1 MVILVTGSSGFIGYH
16 LCRRLIA
23 DGYEVIGV
31 DNMNAY
37 YDVDLKEYRL
47 ELLRNTN
54 KFKFYRLDITD
65 ISRLCDEVFEQNK
78 IDAVIHLAG
87 QAGVRYSLQNPT
99 IFMETNVM
107 GFFNILECCRIYKV
121 KKLLFASSS
130 SVYGNENDTN
140 KPVSVYAATKKSNEI
155 LAYTYSQLYQI
166 ETIGM
171 RFFSVY
177 GKLGRPDMAYYK
189 FTKSIFKNEPVV
201 LFYNGN
207 MYRDFTYIDDVVES
221 ICRLLSKKGE
231 LYDIF
236 DIGRGNPVKMSDF
249 LNILYETLKK
259 CGRGIGELKITNTC
273 NENNGDVFWT
283 NADNHHLYAFCGYKP
298 ETGLKEG
305 LERFAK
311 WYVNYNDM

>member
-37 YDVDLKEYRL
+37 YDVDLKEHRL
-47 ELLRNTN
+47 ELLRDTN

-65 ISRLCDEVFEQNK
+65 ISKLCDEVFEQNK
-78 IDAVIHLAG
+78 IDAVINLAG

-99 IFMETNVM
+99 IFMESNVM
-107 GFFNILECCRIYKV
+107 GFFNILECCRIYEV

-130 SVYGNENDTN
+130 SVYGNENDTD
-140 KPVSVYAATKKSNEI
+140 KPVSLYAATKKSNEI

-189 FTKSIFKNEPVV
+189 FTKSIFKNEPVI
-201 LFYNGN
+201 LFNNGN
-207 MYRDFTYIDDVVES
+207 MYRDFTYVDDVVES
-221 ICRLLSKKGE
+221 VCRLLSKKGE
-231 LYDIF
+231 LYNVF
-236 DIGRGNPVKMSDF
+236 DIGRGEPVKMSDF

-259 CGRGIGELKITNTC
+259 MGRGIGELKITNTY

-283 NADNHHLYAFCGYKP
+283 KADSSPLYAYCGYMP
-298 ETGLKEG
+298 DTGLKEG

-311 WYVNYNDM
+311 WYINYNDM

>member
-99 IFMETNVM
+99 IFMESNVM